1 VATKSR
7 YHSCYPLVVEDD
19 PAFRLLLSRAFERA
33 GVPPGH
39 VRMVGDGAS
48 AVVALQSA
56 NPDAVLRSGLP
67 PSFVVLDHGLPGKSG
82 LEVLEWIK
90 ERRALE
96 GMPVFLLTSSERPE
110 HVSRAFELRA
120 DSYYIKPPVF
130 EELQKIVDGMLGFWH
145 TRKQR
150 RPQGDPPAP
159 NPSRTDAPPSP
170 A

>member
-1 VATKSR
+1 MATKSR
-7 YHSCYPLVVEDD
+7 YYSCYPLVVEDD

-39 VRMVGDGAS
+39 VRMVGDGPS
-48 AVVALQSA
+48 AVVALQASD
-56 NPDAVLRSGLP
+56 PDALLRSGLP
-67 PSFVVLDHGLPGKSG
+67 PSFIVLDQGLPGKSG

-90 ERRALE
+90 ERRPLA
-96 GMPVFLLTSSERPE
+96 GVPVFLLTSSERPD

-145 TRKQR
+145 TRLQR
-150 RPQGDPPAP
+150 RPSRETLDPKAAPPAE
-159 NPSRTDAPPSP
+159 A
-170 A
+170 